1 MNKIREYAWEVVIG
15 VLALGLLGAGYSWWS
30 GVGVIA
36 GLEDKR
42 EETKELVDQLHEQNE
57 ELVSERVATREQNAA
72 LLGMIQDMRAE
83 QNRLRDEVRNLREIT
98 IERVRAVRNLSM
110 PQVVVDTTKE
120 LDLTANQILVL
131 PDNTIGFTPDAA
143 HANLER
149 LILGTAARTELGLSN
164 KRIENLLEQLAKGAT
179 IVANK
184 DAIIA
189 GQETELA
196 NVRTELTAELD
207 LRDVEIK
214 GLRHKLRRNKIK
226 SFFTSTAMLVV
237 GYVLAGL

>member
-1 MNKIREYAWEVVIG
+1 MNKLKEYGWEATIA
-15 VLALGLLGAGYSWWS
+15 VLVGAGIALLYLWIS
-30 GVGVIA
+30 GTGVIA

-72 LLGMIQDMRAE
+72 LLGLIRDMRTE
-83 QNRLRDEVRNLREIT
+83 QRRLRDEVRDLREIT

-110 PQVVVDTTKE
+110 PQVVVDTSRE
-120 LDLTANQILVL
+120 LELPVNAILLL

-143 HANLER
+143 HTNLEH
-149 LILGTAARTELGLSN
+149 LILGTAAKTELGLSN

-184 DAIIA
+184 DTIIA

-207 LRDVEIK
+207 LRDMEIK
-214 GLRHKLRRNKIK
+214 GLKHKLRRSKIK
-226 SFFTSTAMLVV
+226 AFFGSLSGIVI
-237 GYVLAGL
+237 GYLLGGL